1 VRYIF
6 MDNFRGF
13 SRAVIPIGKATFLV
27 GENSTGK
34 TSLMSLVSLMST
46 LQLVMSH
53 GFSLTDA
60 ESLGGFNDIVSFT
73 SKVKNKFTIG
83 MFATTKQPKETTKKG
98 EYTFALFTFRNEEGM
113 PRISRYVQ
121 YSNDE
126 ILKITFFPKTIS
138 FKTIKMVQN
147 AMTDDKFI
155 EFALRVFDED
165 SKDRRGFRNLPKDI
179 LPEMPIGYYLGAIQ
193 SLDRQKKK
201 EQLIFVSGIPL
212 MMGITW
218 IAPIRTKP
226 KRTYEAFKT
235 GFTPEGNHTPYVIRK
250 TLESREKAEE
260 FTRLLHRFGQ
270 SSGLF
275 TKVEVHP
282 FGKDPSAPFEVRI
295 EIIGGKLNISN
306 VGYGVSQVLPVVVE
320 MLTRPKGHW
329 FVIQQPEIHLHPRA
343 QAALGDLI
351 HTLVKKQ
358 KHNYIIETH
367 SEYLIDR
374 FRFNVKKSGGPA
386 GCRVIYFERT
396 KSGNTAHIL
405 PIDVTGKY
413 PKDQP
418 RAFKRFFID
427 EEMKLLEI

>member
-1 VRYIF
+1 

-13 SRAVIPIGKATFLV
+13 SRTVVPIGKATFLV

-46 LQLVMSH
+46 MQIFMGPGLYF
-53 GFSLTDA
+53 GDT

-83 MFATTKQPKETTKKG
+83 MLITPKQTEDRKNKG
-98 EYTFALFTFRNEEGM
+98 EHTFALFTYRNEEGM
-113 PRISRYVQ
+113 PKISRYIQ
-121 YSNDE
+121 YSNKT
-126 ILKITFFPKTIS
+126 ILKIAFFPKNIS
-138 FKTIKMVQN
+138 FKTIKIVQN
-147 AMTDDKFI
+147 DMTDDKFI
-155 EFALRVFDED
+155 EFAMKVFDED
-165 SKDRRGFRNLPKDI
+165 SKDRQGFRKFPKDI
-179 LPEMPIGYYLGAIQ
+179 LTEMPIAYYLGAIQ
-193 SLDRQKKK
+193 SIDKQKEK
-201 EQLIFVSGIPL
+201 ERLLFFSSINL

-235 GFTPEGNHTPYVIRK
+235 GFTPEGDHTPYIIRK
-250 TLESREKAEE
+250 TLESKEKAEE
-260 FTRLLHRFGQ
+260 FTRLLYRFGQ

-275 TKVEVHP
+275 SEVEVHS
-282 FGKDPSAPFEVRI
+282 FGKDPLAPFEVRI

-306 VGYGVSQVLPVVVE
+306 VGYGVSQILPVVVE
-320 MLTRPKGHW
+320 MLTRPKDHW

-374 FRFNVKKSGGPA
+374 FRFNIKKSGGPT
-386 GCRVIYFERT
+386 GCRVIFFERT

-405 PIDVTGKY
+405 PIDITGKY

>member
-1 VRYIF
+1 

-13 SRAVIPIGKATFLV
+13 KRAVVPIGKATFLV

-34 TSLMSLVSLMST
+34 SSLMSLVSLMST
-46 LQLVMSH
+46 FQFFMDPWL
-53 GFSLTDA
+53 SLGDT
-60 ESLGGFNDIVSFT
+60 ENLGGFNDIVSFT
-73 SKVKNKFTIG
+73 SKVRKKFTIG
-83 MFATTKQPKETTKKG
+83 MLITKKQK
-98 EYTFALFTFRNEEGM
+98 EDQTKKREHSFALFTFLNEEGM
-113 PRISRYVQ
+113 PKISRYVQ

-126 ILKITFFPKTIS
+126 ILKIAFFPKNVS
-138 FKTIKMVQN
+138 FKTTKKMAQN
-147 AMTDDKFI
+147 DMTEDKFI
-155 EFALRVFDED
+155 EFAMKVFDED
-165 SKDRRGFRNLPKDI
+165 SKDRTGFRSLPKDI
-179 LPEMPIGYYLGAIQ
+179 LPEMPIGYYLATIQ
-193 SLDRQKKK
+193 SLDGQKKK
-201 EQLIFVSGIPL
+201 EKLLSLSGLSSMIG
-212 MMGITW
+212 MTW
-218 IAPIRTKP
+218 IAPIRTKS

-235 GFTPEGNHTPYVIRK
+235 GFTPEGDHTPYVIRK
-250 TLESREKAEE
+250 TLESKEKAEE
-260 FTRLLHRFGQ
+260 FTRLLHTFGQ

-275 TKVEVHP
+275 SKVEVHS

-329 FVIQQPEIHLHPRA
+329 FLIQQPEIHLHPRA

-358 KHNYIIETH
+358 GHNYIIETH

-374 FRFNVKKSGGPA
+374 FRFNLKKAGGPT

-396 KSGNTAHIL
+396 KSGNAAHIL
-405 PIDVTGKY
+405 PIDITGKY

-418 RAFKRFFID
+418 KEFKRFFID